1 MYKVYIAI
9 NNKNNQII
17 AIESDAFLAD
27 TSNRIFIDEGV
38 GEKYLYAQNQY
49 LPKSLA
55 NQEGMFRYLYVD
67 NNIIERSEEEMQA
80 EYAERVA
87 QSENNG
93 VSSNLEERVNTLEES
108 LTNYELAYYQGVN
121 EA

>member
-1 MYKVYIAI
+1 MYKVYITI
-9 NNKNNQII
+9 NNKNNQIM

-27 TSNRIFIDEGV
+27 IKDWIFIDEGV

-67 NNIIERSEEEMQA
+67 NNIVERSEEEMQA

-87 QSENNG
+87 QNENNG
-93 VSSNLEERVNTLEES
+93 DSSNLEERVNTLEES

>member
-17 AIESDAFLAD
+17 AVESDAFLANTND
-27 TSNRIFIDEGV
+27 WILIDEGV

-55 NQEGMFRYLYVD
+55 NQEGMFRYLYID
-67 NNIIERSEEEMQA
+67 NNIVERSEEEMQA
-80 EYAERVA
+80 EYAARVA

-93 VSSNLEERVNTLEES
+93 GSSNLEERVNMLEES

>member
-27 TSNRIFIDEGV
+27 TSKWIFIDEGV

-55 NQEGMFRYLYVD
+55 NQEGMFRNMLY
-67 NNIIERSEEEMQA
+67 N
-80 EYAERVA
+80 
-87 QSENNG
+87 
-93 VSSNLEERVNTLEES
+93 
-108 LTNYELAYYQGVN
+108 
-121 EA
+121 